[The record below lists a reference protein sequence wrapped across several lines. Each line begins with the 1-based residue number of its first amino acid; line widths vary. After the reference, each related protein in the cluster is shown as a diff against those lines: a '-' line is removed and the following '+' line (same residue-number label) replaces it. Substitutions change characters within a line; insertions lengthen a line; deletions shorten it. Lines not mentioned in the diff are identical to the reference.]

1 MKTKAI
7 FVIAAAA
14 MVFSLASCE
23 KDPDQKEPVEPVEAA
38 GEVSGVWEAGS
49 TVYVDGHIV
58 VPEGESLTIEE
69 GVTVIFSDA
78 GVGVN
83 HTAIEFSVDGNLY
96 CLGTAENPVRLTV
109 DESLRTADNTFAGLW
124 GGIVAGA
131 TCEEM
136 LIDHTIIEYCGGQV
150 IEGSPAAEN
159 GYYTAGDDAYPHI
172 TTNNVDGRYV
182 ITNSI
187 LRNGWSD
194 AIYMMGGNA
203 IIAGNIFSA
212 IGYDGA
218 EAVNVKSGC
227 TVDVTRNIMFSA
239 NTNGLKLSSSD
250 QSEVRHQ
257 AKIQA
262 YNNTIIGSG
271 WRRDGEKGGGIYVE
285 ENADAGVFNNLLVNC
300 KFRATTPAWE
310 EPGSEDCYDGEH
322 SMIDYNYYASG
333 TVQSSIFYEGQYEDD
348 GEMLLYS
355 GVKFPY
361 EGYAFNHEWYDTE
374 KVDVHSVM
382 AKTAE
387 EAASLDPKFV
397 NFDLNMDPASYTFND
412 SWDFHLT
419 SGSPA
424 LDASKT
430 YTAGDRQPYF
440 GTSGLEVNGQT
451 YTSPAIGAWFGAF
464 GE

>member
-1 MKTKAI
+1 M
-7 FVIAAAA
+7 
-14 MVFSLASCE
+14 
-23 KDPDQKEPVEPVEAA
+23 
-38 GEVSGVWEAGS
+38 
-49 TVYVDGHIV
+49 
-58 VPEGESLTIEE
+58 
-69 GVTVIFSDA
+69 
-78 GVGVN
+78 
-83 HTAIEFSVDGNLY
+83 
-96 CLGTAENPVRLTV
+96 
-109 DESLRTADNTFAGLW
+109 
-124 GGIVAGA
+124 
-131 TCEEM
+131 
-136 LIDHTIIEYCGGQV
+136 
-150 IEGSPAAEN
+150 
-159 GYYTAGDDAYPHI
+159 
-172 TTNNVDGRYV
+172 DGRYV

-203 IIAGNIFSA
+203 IIADNIFSA

-227 TVDVTRNIMFSA
+227 TVDVARNIMFSA

-397 NFDLNMDPASYTFND
+397 NFDLNIDPASYTFND

-440 GTSGLEVNGQT
+440 GTSGLEVNGKT
-451 YTSPAIGAWFGAF
+451 YTSPAVEAWFGAF

>member
-1 MKTKAI
+1 M
-7 FVIAAAA
+7 
-14 MVFSLASCE
+14 
-23 KDPDQKEPVEPVEAA
+23 
-38 GEVSGVWEAGS
+38 
-49 TVYVDGHIV
+49 
-58 VPEGESLTIEE
+58 
-69 GVTVIFSDA
+69 
-78 GVGVN
+78 
-83 HTAIEFSVDGNLY
+83 
-96 CLGTAENPVRLTV
+96 
-109 DESLRTADNTFAGLW
+109 
-124 GGIVAGA
+124 
-131 TCEEM
+131 
-136 LIDHTIIEYCGGQV
+136 
-150 IEGSPAAEN
+150 
-159 GYYTAGDDAYPHI
+159 
-172 TTNNVDGRYV
+172 
-182 ITNSI
+182 
-187 LRNGWSD
+187 
-194 AIYMMGGNA
+194 
-203 IIAGNIFSA
+203 
-212 IGYDGA
+212 
-218 EAVNVKSGC
+218 
-227 TVDVTRNIMFSA
+227 
-239 NTNGLKLSSSD
+239 
-250 QSEVRHQ
+250 
-257 AKIQA
+257 
-262 YNNTIIGSG
+262 
-271 WRRDGEKGGGIYVE
+271 E

-333 TVQSSIFYEGQYEDD
+333 TVQSSIFYAGQYEDD

-412 SWDFHLT
+412 SWDFHLA

-440 GTSGLEVNGQT
+440 GASGLEVNGQT